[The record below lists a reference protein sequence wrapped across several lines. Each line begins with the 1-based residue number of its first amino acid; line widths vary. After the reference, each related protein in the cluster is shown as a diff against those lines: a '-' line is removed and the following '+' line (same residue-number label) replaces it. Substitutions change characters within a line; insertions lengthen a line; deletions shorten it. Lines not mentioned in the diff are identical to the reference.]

1 MLFCIFFHF
10 NLACA
15 KPGEKIG
22 VLYSYQN
29 TDYYVKN
36 DIVGFG
42 QVWKSFL
49 ETFESTYLNY
59 QFLCNISQDTKIE
72 DLGVNVILFPLAL
85 DIDENEQNLL
95 NTFLNNGGKLII
107 TAGIGPASDKLK
119 NFLSQYGINLE
130 ENVITKTNLDLKH
143 RDSSIIFNLPIGNF
157 YSVFDA
163 DVSTKKIA
171 ALWKEN
177 NKNAIG
183 ASKNVVYIGYSWGG
197 DISKDDDIHILLGT
211 IDYFWKGL
219 SENLSREISKE
230 EYRKIVKE
238 IYTLKEEANS
248 VIKTVE
254 QLDLQVPR
262 YQLKRHFS
270 DGEDYFNDFNTNYL
284 LGNYM
289 KAREN
294 ANIAK
299 REFAVVYSLGTPVRK
314 VEVRAIWLDRGT
326 IVRCNSPRELRSL
339 IKDLAR
345 IGFNVIFFE
354 TVNAGYPIYPSKL
367 LPQNPLISNW
377 DPLSVAIEAAHSS
390 GVELHAWV
398 WTFAVGNTKHNLLIG
413 KEPQYLGPIIETKG
427 RSWALASQNGKT
439 RIEMQPEIWISPA
452 NKKAC
457 NFLIELFSEIVQNYN
472 VDGIQLDYIRFPFQK
487 NHSQMGFDFI
497 TKNAYKQ
504 ATNKLPKLEGEEN
517 LYFREWKAKLIND
530 FVKEVSF
537 KLRLIR
543 PNLKISTA
551 VFAFGHATRMLLIQQ
566 DWEEWVKNNWIDAV
580 YPFYYSYT
588 KEEIKTKL
596 QNTKEIIGDQALII
610 PIFNL
615 RVLNIGEFAERVT
628 TARNSGVLGFG
639 LFAAEH
645 LDKTKQ
651 ELLKKGAF
659 REKAVLLPYNDP
671 FLASKI
677 LLNDF
682 HSIVEKFTLVRRR
695 EILAD
700 SETEKQVYNLTQ
712 ELKNELQNYSQIKIV
727 DIENKLSSL
736 EKKVKEWLSLEK
748 YLNRD
753 QRTFYITSYLD
764 QIKTLIGYTKGK
776 TITVSN
782 GSPSN

>member
-1 MLFCIFFHF
+1 M
-10 NLACA
+10 
-15 KPGEKIG
+15 
-22 VLYSYQN
+22 LYSYKN
-29 TDYYVKN
+29 TDYYGKN

-72 DLGVNVILFPLAL
+72 DLGINVILFPLAL

-107 TAGIGPASDKLK
+107 SAGIGPASDKLK

-130 ENVITKTNLDLKH
+130 ENAITKTNLTLKH
-143 RDSSIIFNLPIGNF
+143 RDSNIIFDLPIGNF
-157 YSVFDA
+157 YSVFDI
-163 DVSTKKIA
+163 DIGTKKIA

-177 NKNAIG
+177 NKIAIG
-183 ASKNVVYIGYSWGG
+183 ASKNVVYIGYSWGD
-197 DISKDDDIHILLGT
+197 DISKDDDIHVLLRT
-211 IDYFWKGL
+211 IDYFWKDL
-219 SENLSREISKE
+219 SNTLTREISKE
-230 EYRKIVKE
+230 EYGKIVKE

-254 QLDLQVPR
+254 QLDLQVPK
-262 YQLKRHFS
+262 YQLNRHFT

-284 LGNYM
+284 FRNYM
-289 KAREN
+289 IAREN
-294 ANIAK
+294 ASAAK

-326 IVRCNSPRELRSL
+326 IVRCNGPRELRSL

-367 LPQNPLISNW
+367 LPQNPFISNW

-427 RSWALASQNGKT
+427 RSWALSSQDGKI
-439 RIEMQPEIWISPA
+439 RIEMQPEIWVSPA

-504 ATNKLPKLEGEEN
+504 ATNKLPKLEGVEN
-517 LYFREWKAKLIND
+517 LHFREWKAKLISD

-566 DWEEWVKNNWIDAV
+566 DWEEWVRNSWIDSV

-596 QNTKEIIGDQALII
+596 QNTKENVGDQALII
-610 PIFNL
+610 PAFNL
-615 RVLNIGEFAERVT
+615 RVLNIGEFAERIT

-651 ELLKKGAF
+651 ELLKKGVF

-682 HSIVEKFTLVRRR
+682 HSIIEKFTLVKNR

-727 DIENKLSSL
+727 EVENKLSYL

-764 QIKTLIGYTKGK
+764 QIKTLIGYMKGK
-776 TITVSN
+776 TVTVSTDT
-782 GSPSN
+782 SSN